1 MVRSSLLL
9 ACTALSAF
17 ANAHNNP
24 LEARQEE
31 VSAATYGH
39 GKGKPNVNSKKLQAA
54 IKESA
59 LKKKAKELE
68 KAAYSTPER
77 NRVFG
82 SAGHENTL
90 KFIESYLEKEDDYFT
105 YRRQEFVE
113 LYSQGSGTFS
123 AGGTSYPLN
132 VFTYSTSTDGVVDAP
147 IVAVANL
154 GCDAADYPAE
164 VSGAIALISRGTC
177 NFAVKATNA
186 KAAGALG
193 AVVYNN
199 VPGNVAGT
207 LGGTG
212 DYAPVGGISQENAT
226 TIQAA
231 LPLTGQLEI
240 DSVVENRTTY
250 NIIADSKSG
259 DKNNVVV
266 IGAHSDSVFA
276 GPGINDDG
284 SGTIGILETAI
295 QLAKKKYRLKNA
307 LRVCWWSA
315 EEYGL
320 LGSEY
325 YVANLPQ
332 EERDK
337 IALYLNFDMIAS
349 PNWQYALYD
358 GDASTFSNTTGVVIP
373 PGSDKIEHFFQDWFK
388 EQGIPT
394 KDSEFNGRSDYGP
407 FIATDVGIPAGGIF
421 TGAEALKTEEEAALW
436 GGQAGVAYD
445 VNYHLVGDNYT
456 NLAFEPFL
464 VNTKAIAA
472 SVAKY
477 TMDTSDLPPRTG
489 GAKVKSRG
497 AHPHAKKNAV
507 HSHSHQPGLQCGSEP
522 KELA

>member
-1 MVRSSLLL
+1 MVRSSLLF
-9 ACTALSAF
+9 ACTALTAF
-17 ANAHNNP
+17 VNAHNNP
-24 LEARQEE
+24 LEARQE
-31 VSAATYGH
+31 VSAATHGS
-39 GKGKPNVNSKKLQAA
+39 GKGKPNVNSKKLQNA

-59 LKKKAKELE
+59 LKKKARELE
-68 KAAYSTPER
+68 RAAYSTTER

-82 SAGHENTL
+82 SPGHENTL
-90 KFIESYLEKEDDYFT
+90 KFIESYLEKEDDYFE

-123 AGGTSYPLN
+123 AGGTEYPLN

-154 GCDAADYPAE
+154 GCNATDYPAE
-164 VSGAIALISRGTC
+164 VSGAIALISRGACT
-177 NFAVKATNA
+177 FAVKATNA
-186 KAAGALG
+186 KAAGAVG
-193 AVVYNN
+193 AVIYNN
-199 VPGNVAGT
+199 VPGSIAGT

-231 LPLTGQLEI
+231 LPLNGQLEI
-240 DSVVENRTTY
+240 DSITENRTTY

-276 GPGINDDG
+276 GPGVNDDG

-295 QLAKKKYRLKNA
+295 QLSKKKYTLKNA

-325 YVANLPQ
+325 YVANLPE
-332 EERDK
+332 EERSK

-373 PGSDKIEHFFQDWFK
+373 PGSDKIEHFFEDWFR

-407 FIATDVGIPAGGIF
+407 FIAPDVGIPAGGIF
-421 TGAEALKTEEEAALW
+421 TGAEALKTEEEVALW

-445 VNYHLVGDNYT
+445 PNYHLVGDNYT

-464 VNTKAIAA
+464 INTKAIAA

-477 TMDTSDLPPRTG
+477 TMDTSDIPPRTS
-489 GAKVKSRG
+489 GAKVKTRG
-497 AHPHAKKNAV
+497 AHPHAKKNAA

-522 KELA
+522 KVLE